1 MTIKTDDVTSS
12 RRDLDPHGRLRAA
25 RGRMGK
31 KDSSWVVAFS
41 TDTFGFIDK
50 CAIKMPVLNQTKG
63 VAHSIFRE
71 RTISHFS
78 KRLEFKKSY

>member
-1 MTIKTDDVTSS
+1 MITLVVEGTWIRTGDY
-12 RRDLDPHGRLRAA
+12 GRL
-25 RGRMGK
+25 GGEWVK